1 MWCILEKERKR
12 EGRRNVGEMKG
23 EREDGYIGVG
33 DVRKYEE
40 WLEESVE
47 VKRVG
52 QTGSQQPAH
61 NAFYFIIVLLAA
73 VSLILYL
80 C

>member
-1 MWCILEKERKR
+1 MWGSMKN
-12 EGRRNVGEMKG
+12 GWRRVLKLRGT
-23 EREDGYIGVG
+23 
-33 DVRKYEE
+33 
-40 WLEESVE
+40 
-47 VKRVG
+47 G